1 MITDIGS
8 LSQQITS
15 IQVNFNQ
22 ILSQYGLIDVV
33 LPFLLIFS
41 LVFMLLELSNLLK
54 TSPDD
59 AVGRKLS
66 ALFAFGFAL
75 LSLYNQN
82 LIKWLVSFIPNVTI
96 VIIVFFLLAITLAL
110 TNKKVPGVLR
120 SFFAFL
126 IIGII
131 LWLSI
136 NSLNITGSSTKS
148 PLTYYLLAEINS
160 LMQSGTLSSLL
171 TVLIIFIFLI
181 LVMMWAVSGGEKKEE
196 EGGET
201 KSPSVI
207 IQTNK

>member
-8 LSQQITS
+8 LSQQVTS

-59 AVGRKLS
+59 DVGRKLS

-82 LIKWLVSFIPNVTI
+82 LIKWLVSFIPNATI
-96 VIIVFFLLAITLAL
+96 VIIVFFLLAITLAI

-120 SFFAFL
+120 AFFAFL
-126 IIGII
+126 IVGII

-136 NSLNITGSSTKS
+136 NSLNIMGSSTKS
-148 PLTYYLLAEINS
+148 PLTYYLLAEINY
-160 LMQSGTLSSLL
+160 LMQSSVLSSLL
-171 TVLIIFIFLI
+171 IVLIIFIFLI
-181 LVMMWAVSGGEKKEE
+181 LVIMWAVSGGEKKEK
-196 EGGET
+196 EGEVKGPLLVR
-201 KSPSVI
+201 SR
-207 IQTNK
+207 

>member
-1 MITDIGS
+1 MITNIGP

-22 ILSQYGLIDVV
+22 ILSQYGIIDVV

-54 TSPDD
+54 TSPNDV
-59 AVGRKLS
+59 VGRKLS

-82 LIKWLVSFIPNVTI
+82 LIKWLVSFIPNATI
-96 VIIVFFLLAITLAL
+96 VILVFFLLAITLAL

-120 SFFAFL
+120 AFFAFL
-126 IIGII
+126 IVGII
-131 LWLSI
+131 LWLTI
-136 NSLNITGSSTKS
+136 NSLSITGSSTKS

-160 LMQSGTLSSLL
+160 LMQSGILSSLI
-171 TVLIIFIFLI
+171 TVVTIFIFLI
-181 LVMMWAVSGGEKKEE
+181 LVIMWVISSGEKKEE
-196 EGGET
+196 EEGEI
-201 KSPSVI
+201 KGPLLVRSR
-207 IQTNK
+207 

>member
-110 TNKKVPGVLR
+110 TNKKVPAVLR
-120 SFFAFL
+120 AFFAFL

-171 TVLIIFIFLI
+171 TVLIIFMFLI

-196 EGGET
+196 EGET
-201 KSPSVI
+201 KGSSTV

>member
-1 MITDIGS
+1 MITNIGS

-22 ILSQYGLIDVV
+22 ILSQYGLIDLV

-59 AVGRKLS
+59 VVGRKLS

-82 LIKWLVSFIPNVTI
+82 LIKWLVSFIPNATI

-120 SFFAFL
+120 AFFAFL

-171 TVLIIFIFLI
+171 TVLIIFIFII

>member
-8 LSQQITS
+8 LSQQVTS

-22 ILSQYGLIDVV
+22 ILSQYGLIDLV

-66 ALFAFGFAL
+66 ALFAFGFSL

-82 LIKWLVSFIPNVTI
+82 LIKWLISFIPNATI
-96 VIIVFFLLAITLAL
+96 VIIAFFLLAITLAI

-120 SFFAFL
+120 AFFAFL
-126 IIGII
+126 IVGII

-136 NSLNITGSSTKS
+136 NSLNITGPSSES
-148 PLTYYLLAEINS
+148 PLTYYLLAEINY
-160 LMQSGTLSSLL
+160 LMQSGVLSSLL
-171 TVLIIFIFLI
+171 IVLTIFIFLI
-181 LVMMWAVSGGEKKEE
+181 LVIIWAVSGGEKKEE
-196 EGGET
+196 EGEIKGPLLVR
-201 KSPSVI
+201 SR
-207 IQTNK
+207 

>member
-1 MITDIGS
+1 MITNIGP

-22 ILSQYGLIDVV
+22 ILSQYGIIDVV

-59 AVGRKLS
+59 DVGRKLS

-82 LIKWLVSFIPNVTI
+82 LIKWLVSFIPNATI
-96 VIIVFFLLAITLAL
+96 VILVFFLLAITLAL

-120 SFFAFL
+120 AFFAFL

-136 NSLNITGSSTKS
+136 NSLNIPGSSTKS

-160 LMQSGTLSSLL
+160 LMQSGILSSLL
-171 TVLIIFIFLI
+171 AVVAIFLILI
-181 LVMMWAVSGGEKKEE
+181 LVMMWAVGGGEKKEE
-196 EGGET
+196 EEEKIGGPILLR
-201 KSPSVI
+201 SR
-207 IQTNK
+207 

>member
-120 SFFAFL
+120 AFFAFL

-181 LVMMWAVSGGEKKEE
+181 LVIMWAVSGGEKKEE
-196 EGGET
+196 EGET
-201 KSPSVI
+201 KSPL
-207 IQTNK
+207 

>member
-22 ILSQYGLIDVV
+22 ILSQYGLIDLV

-59 AVGRKLS
+59 VVGRKLS

-96 VIIVFFLLAITLAL
+96 VIIAFFLLAITLAL

-120 SFFAFL
+120 AFFAFL
-126 IIGII
+126 IVGII

-181 LVMMWAVSGGEKKEE
+181 LVIMWAVSGGEKKEE
-196 EGGET
+196 EEGEI
-201 KSPSVI
+201 KGPLLVRSR
-207 IQTNK
+207 

>member
-120 SFFAFL
+120 AFFAFL
-126 IIGII
+126 IVGII

-181 LVMMWAVSGGEKKEE
+181 LVIMWAVSGGEKKEE
-196 EGGET
+196 EEGEI
-201 KSPSVI
+201 KGPLLVRSR
-207 IQTNK
+207 

>member
-120 SFFAFL
+120 AFFAFL
-126 IIGII
+126 IVGII

-181 LVMMWAVSGGEKKEE
+181 LVIMWAVSGGEKKEE

>member
-1 MITDIGS
+1 MITNIGS

-66 ALFAFGFAL
+66 ALFAFGFSL

-82 LIKWLVSFIPNVTI
+82 LIKWLVSFIPNATI

-120 SFFAFL
+120 AFFAFL
-126 IIGII
+126 IVGIL

-136 NSLNITGSSTKS
+136 NSLSITGSSTKS

-160 LMQSGTLSSLL
+160 LMQSGILSSLL
-171 TVLIIFIFLI
+171 IVVTIFLILI

-196 EGGET
+196 EEGEI
-201 KSPSVI
+201 KGPLLVRS
-207 IQTNK
+207 K

>member
-1 MITDIGS
+1 MITNIGP
-8 LSQQITS
+8 LSQQVTS

-22 ILSQYGLIDVV
+22 ILSQFGLIDVV

-54 TSPDD
+54 TSPNDD
-59 AVGRKLS
+59 VGRKLS

-82 LIKWLVSFIPNVTI
+82 LIKWLVSFIPNATI

-120 SFFAFL
+120 AFFAFL
-126 IIGII
+126 IVGII

-148 PLTYYLLAEINS
+148 SLTYYLLGEINY
-160 LMQSGTLSSLL
+160 LMQSGILSPLL
-171 TVLIIFIFLI
+171 TVITIFIFLI

-196 EGGET
+196 EEGEI
-201 KSPSVI
+201 KGPLLVRS
-207 IQTNK
+207 K

>member
-1 MITDIGS
+1 MITNIGS

-22 ILSQYGLIDVV
+22 ILSQYGLIDLV

-59 AVGRKLS
+59 VVGRKLS

-96 VIIVFFLLAITLAL
+96 VIIVFFLLAITLAI

-120 SFFAFL
+120 AFFAFL
-126 IIGII
+126 IVGII

-148 PLTYYLLAEINS
+148 PLTYYLLAEINY

-196 EGGET
+196 EEREIKGPLLVR
-201 KSPSVI
+201 SR
-207 IQTNK
+207 

>member
-1 MITDIGS
+1 MITNIGP

-22 ILSQYGLIDVV
+22 ILSQFGLIDVV

-59 AVGRKLS
+59 DVGRKLS
-66 ALFAFGFAL
+66 ALFAFGFSL

-82 LIKWLVSFIPNVTI
+82 LIKWLVSFIPNATI

-120 SFFAFL
+120 AFFAFL
-126 IIGII
+126 IVGII

-148 PLTYYLLAEINS
+148 PLTYYLLGEINY
-160 LMQSGTLSSLL
+160 LMQSGILSSLL

-181 LVMMWAVSGGEKKEE
+181 LVIMWAVSGGEKKEE
-196 EGGET
+196 EEGEI
-201 KSPSVI
+201 KGPLLVRSR
-207 IQTNK
+207 

>member
-59 AVGRKLS
+59 DVGRKLS

-82 LIKWLVSFIPNVTI
+82 LIKWLVSFIPNATI

-110 TNKKVPGVLR
+110 TNKKVPAVLR
-120 SFFAFL
+120 AFFAFL
-126 IIGII
+126 IVGII

-136 NSLNITGSSTKS
+136 NSLNITGSSTES

-160 LMQSGTLSSLL
+160 LMQSGVLSSLL
-171 TVLIIFIFLI
+171 TVVIIF
-181 LVMMWAVSGGEKKEE
+181 LVIIIVIMWVIGGGEKKEE
-196 EGGET
+196 EEGEIKGPLLV
-201 KSPSVI
+201 KSR
-207 IQTNK
+207 

>member
-82 LIKWLVSFIPNVTI
+82 LIKWLVSFIPNATI

-120 SFFAFL
+120 AFFAFL
-126 IIGII
+126 IVGII
-131 LWLSI
+131 LWLAI

-160 LMQSGTLSSLL
+160 LMQSGILSSLL

-181 LVMMWAVSGGEKKEE
+181 LVIMWAVSGGEKKEE
-196 EGGET
+196 EEGEI
-201 KSPSVI
+201 KGPLLVRSR
-207 IQTNK
+207 

>member
-22 ILSQYGLIDVV
+22 ILSQYGLIDLV

-59 AVGRKLS
+59 VVGRKLS

-96 VIIVFFLLAITLAL
+96 VIIAFFLLAITLAL

-120 SFFAFL
+120 AFFAFL
-126 IIGII
+126 IVGII

-181 LVMMWAVSGGEKKEE
+181 LVIMWAVSGGEKKEE

>member
-1 MITDIGS
+1 
-8 LSQQITS
+8 
-15 IQVNFNQ
+15 VNFNQ
-22 ILSQYGLIDVV
+22 ILSQFGLIDVV

-82 LIKWLVSFIPNVTI
+82 LIKWLVSFIPNATI

-110 TNKKVPGVLR
+110 TNKKVPAVLR
-120 SFFAFL
+120 AFFAFL

-148 PLTYYLLAEINS
+148 PLTYYLLGEINY
-160 LMQSGTLSSLL
+160 LMQSGILSSLL

-181 LVMMWAVSGGEKKEE
+181 LVIMWAVSGGEKKEE
-196 EGGET
+196 EEGEI
-201 KSPSVI
+201 KGPLLVRSR
-207 IQTNK
+207 

>member
-22 ILSQYGLIDVV
+22 ILSQFGLIDLV

-59 AVGRKLS
+59 VVGRKLS

-96 VIIVFFLLAITLAL
+96 VIIAFFLLAITLAL

-120 SFFAFL
+120 AFFAFL
-126 IIGII
+126 IVGII

-181 LVMMWAVSGGEKKEE
+181 LVIMWAVSGGEKKEE
-196 EGGET
+196 EEGEI
-201 KSPSVI
+201 KGPLLVRSR
-207 IQTNK
+207 

>member
-1 MITDIGS
+1 MITNIGP

-22 ILSQYGLIDVV
+22 ILSQFGLIDVV

-59 AVGRKLS
+59 DVGRKLS

-82 LIKWLVSFIPNVTI
+82 LIKWLVSFIPNATI

-120 SFFAFL
+120 AFFAFL
-126 IIGII
+126 IVGII

-136 NSLNITGSSTKS
+136 NSLSITGSSTKS
-148 PLTYYLLAEINS
+148 SLTYYLLGEINY

-196 EGGET
+196 EEGEI
-201 KSPSVI
+201 KGPLLVRSR
-207 IQTNK
+207 

>member
-22 ILSQYGLIDVV
+22 ILSQYGIIDVV

-59 AVGRKLS
+59 DVGRKLS

-82 LIKWLVSFIPNVTI
+82 LIKWLVSFIPNATI
-96 VIIVFFLLAITLAL
+96 VILVFFLLAITLAL

-120 SFFAFL
+120 AFFAFL

-136 NSLNITGSSTKS
+136 NSLNIPGSSTKS

-160 LMQSGTLSSLL
+160 LMQSGILSSLL
-171 TVLIIFIFLI
+171 AVVAIFLILI
-181 LVMMWAVSGGEKKEE
+181 LVMMWAVGGGEKKEE
-196 EGGET
+196 EEEKIGGPILLR
-201 KSPSVI
+201 SR
-207 IQTNK
+207 

>member
-22 ILSQYGLIDVV
+22 ILSQYGIINVV

-59 AVGRKLS
+59 DVGRKLS

-82 LIKWLVSFIPNVTI
+82 LIKWLVSFIPNATI
-96 VIIVFFLLAITLAL
+96 IVIVFFLLAITLAL

-120 SFFAFL
+120 AFFAFL
-126 IIGII
+126 IVGVI
-131 LWLSI
+131 LWLAI

-148 PLTYYLLAEINS
+148 PLASLLLAEINS
-160 LMQSGTLSSLL
+160 LMQSGILSSLL
-171 TVLIIFIFLI
+171 TVVIIFLFLI
-181 LVMMWAVSGGEKKEE
+181 LIIMWAISGEKKEE
-196 EGGET
+196 EEEEIKGPLLLR
-201 KSPSVI
+201 SR
-207 IQTNK
+207 

>member
-1 MITDIGS
+1 MITNIGS

-82 LIKWLVSFIPNVTI
+82 LIKWLVSFIPNATI
-96 VIIVFFLLAITLAL
+96 VILVFFLLAITLAL

-120 SFFAFL
+120 AFFAFL
-126 IIGII
+126 IVGII

-171 TVLIIFIFLI
+171 IVVTIFLILI
-181 LVMMWAVSGGEKKEE
+181 LVMMWAV
-196 EGGET
+196 
-201 KSPSVI
+201 
-207 IQTNK
+207 

>member
-82 LIKWLVSFIPNVTI
+82 LIKWLVSFIPNATI
-96 VIIVFFLLAITLAL
+96 IILVFFLLAITLAL
-110 TNKKVPGVLR
+110 TNKKIPGVLR
-120 SFFAFL
+120 AFFAFL

-160 LMQSGTLSSLL
+160 LMQSSKLSSLL
-171 TVLIIFIFLI
+171 TVAAIFLFLI

-196 EGGET
+196 EGE
-201 KSPSVI
+201 
-207 IQTNK
+207 NKDQLLLEFK